1 MRHRILLGSS
11 FLYLTV
17 CNLIWIAR
25 DSRPPFWDMA
35 AHQTGALRILNAV
48 SENGV
53 GALATIGSL
62 SGFYPPL
69 YHSIVAGFYRIFGVS
84 SNSAQLANIPA
95 LAILMAST
103 YFIGRRLVSPLVGA
117 TAATLVGFYP
127 FILWLSRETLI
138 DYWLTSLVALAFWI
152 LLESEGFER
161 RRMTVLFGLVCGL
174 GMLTKW
180 TFALFL
186 FLPALW
192 FARRRWREASL
203 AAVVA
208 FLVASYWY
216 VPQFDVLSDFL
227 ALNTAGGIAEG
238 DPARS
243 SWQAI
248 VFYVRALEGYQLFLP
263 LFGLFVAGSVWLA
276 RNFKPDWVPVILWI
290 LGGWLGLMM
299 FQNKDPRYSVAILP
313 AVALISASIFESRK
327 AWLGVLLPFL
337 MFQHYLVSFGIQAL
351 PEKVVVASG
360 VQGPIS
366 WDWNLYTQSHFDL
379 WGRPKKQDWK
389 IPYVLDRV
397 RELSSGRQV
406 RLGLIPDIPRFDS
419 QAFEFYALARKD
431 PVLVRRLTRPDQED
445 MRNNDF
451 LLLSEGAEG
460 YPGSFS
466 PAETEVN
473 RQVLDNPERFEV
485 LEWFPLP
492 NGEVIRLYK
501 VRKPS

>member
-1 MRHRILLGSS
+1 
-11 FLYLTV
+11 
-17 CNLIWIAR
+17 
-25 DSRPPFWDMA
+25 MA

-53 GALATIGSL
+53 SALATIGSL

-127 FILWLSRETLI
+127 FILWISRETLI

-152 LLESEGFER
+152 LLESEGFGR
-161 RRMTVLFGLVCGL
+161 RRLTVLFGLVCGL

-192 FARRRWREASL
+192 FARHRWREASL

-238 DPARS
+238 DPARA

-379 WGRPKKQDWK
+379 WGRPQKAGLEDPVCLGPRPG
-389 IPYVLDRV
+389 IFIR
-397 RELSSGRQV
+397 SSGS
-406 RLGLIPDIPRFDS
+406 PRVDS
-419 QAFEFYALARKD
+419 RH
-431 PVLVRRLTRPDQED
+431 
-445 MRNNDF
+445 
-451 LLLSEGAEG
+451 
-460 YPGSFS
+460 
-466 PAETEVN
+466 
-473 RQVLDNPERFEV
+473 PE
-485 LEWFPLP
+485 
-492 NGEVIRLYK
+492 IRLSGFRVLCARSKGSGTGSEVDASGSGGYAK
-501 VRKPS
+501 QRFLVAVGRSRGISRIVFAGRNRGQPAGAGQSGAVRGSRMVPAAQR

>member
-1 MRHRILLGSS
+1 MRHRFLLGFS

-25 DSRPPFWDMA
+25 DGRPPFWDMA
-35 AHQTGALRILNAV
+35 AHQSGALRILNAI
-48 SENGV
+48 SEDGA

-69 YHSIVAGFYRIFGVS
+69 YHSIVAGFYWIFGVS
-84 SNSAQLANIPA
+84 TSSAQLANIPA
-95 LAILMAST
+95 LAILMGST
-103 YFIGRRLVSPLVGA
+103 YFIGRRLVSPIAGA

-127 FILWLSRETLI
+127 FVLWLSRETLI

-152 LLESEGFER
+152 LLESDGFRNR
-161 RRMTVLFGLVCGL
+161 RLTVLFGLICGL

-180 TFALFL
+180 TFGLFL

-192 FARRRWREASL
+192 FARHRWKEASL
-203 AAVVA
+203 AVVVAVV
-208 FLVASYWY
+208 VASYWY
-216 VPQFDVLSDFL
+216 VPQWAVLSDFL
-227 ALNTAGGIAEG
+227 ALNTAGGVAEG

-243 SWQAI
+243 SWQAVI
-248 VFYVRALEGYQLFLP
+248 FYVRALEGYQLFLP

-276 RNFKPDWVPVILWI
+276 RDSKSEWVPVFLWI
-290 LGGWLGLMM
+290 LSGWLGLML
-299 FQNKDPRYSVAILP
+299 FQNKDPRYSVPILP

-327 AWLGVLLPFL
+327 AWLAVLLPFL
-337 MFQHYLVSFGIQAL
+337 MLQHYLVSFGIRAL
-351 PEKVVVASG
+351 PERVVIARG

-379 WGRPKKQDWK
+379 WGRPKKEDWK
-389 IPYVLDRV
+389 IPYVLDRIK
-397 RELSSGRQV
+397 ELSAGRQV

-431 PVLVRRLTRPDQED
+431 QVVIQRLSGQGQETI
-445 MRNNDF
+445 RNIDF
-451 LLLSEGAEG
+451 ILLSEGAET
-460 YPGSFS
+460 YPGSFA
-466 PAETEVN
+466 PEETGVN
-473 RQVLDNPERFEV
+473 QHVMDHPEQFEV